1 MSKAVCEICPHRC
14 RLEEGQTGLCKAR
27 SNRDGK
33 VQSDNYGLITSMALD
48 PIEKKPL
55 KHFFPGSTILSVG
68 SFGCNM
74 HCPFCQN
81 YEISQK
87 NKAES
92 FYTEVSPEELVSKA
106 LSLLPEGN
114 IGIAFTYNEPFVGYE
129 YVYDTSVL
137 AHKKGL
143 KTVLVTNG
151 FVNEEP
157 LKALLPHIDAMNIDL
172 KTFSEE
178 YYLSLGANLEDIKR
192 TITLSAAACHVELT
206 TLIIPGE
213 NDSEDEMRRLS
224 EWTAGIR
231 PDIPLHISRF
241 FPRYKMLDRAPTD
254 VALVYRLVQVA
265 REKLQYVFEG
275 NC

>member
-1 MSKAVCEICPHRC
+1 MTGAVCEICPHRC
-14 RLEEGQTGLCKAR
+14 RLEEGQTGLCRAR
-27 SNRDGK
+27 SNHGGK
-33 VQSDNYGLITSMALD
+33 VLSDSYGLITSMALD

-55 KHFFPGSTILSVG
+55 RLFFPGSAILSVG

-74 HCPFCQN
+74 RCPFCQN
-81 YEISQK
+81 FEISQRD
-87 NKAES
+87 KAES
-92 FYTEVSPEELVSKA
+92 FYNEVSPGELVSKA
-106 LSLLPEGN
+106 LSLVPGNN

-137 AHKKGL
+137 AHKNGL

-172 KTFSEE
+172 KTFSES
-178 YYLSLGANLEDIKR
+178 YYHKLGANLKDILR

-213 NDSEDEMRRLS
+213 NDSEDEMRRIS
-224 EWTAGIR
+224 DWIAGIR

-254 VALVYRLVQVA
+254 TALVYRLAEIA
-265 REKLQYVFEG
+265 REKLIYVFEG

>member
-1 MSKAVCEICPHRC
+1 MTRAVCEICPHRC
-14 RLEEGQTGLCKAR
+14 SLEEGQTGLCRAR
-27 SNRDGK
+27 SNHGGS
-33 VQSDNYGLITSMALD
+33 VQSDSYGLITSMALD
-48 PIEKKPL
+48 PVEKKPL
-55 KHFFPGSTILSVG
+55 MRFFPGSFLLSVG

-87 NKAES
+87 SKAES
-92 FYTEVSPEELVSKA
+92 FYKEVSPEELVSKA
-106 LSLLPEGN
+106 KLLLPRGN

-129 YVYDTSVL
+129 YVFDTSVL
-137 AHKKGL
+137 AHKSGL

-151 FVNEEP
+151 FVNGEP
-157 LKALLPHIDAMNIDL
+157 LKALLPFIDAMNIDL

-178 YYLSLGANLEDIKR
+178 FYRRLGANLEDIKR

-213 NDSEDEMRRLS
+213 NDSEDEMRRIS
-224 EWTAGIR
+224 EWIAGIR

-241 FPRYKMLDRAPTD
+241 FPRYKMLDRAPTN
-254 VALVYRLVQVA
+254 VALVYRLAQIA
-265 REKLQYVFEG
+265 REKLLYVFEG

>member
-1 MSKAVCEICPHRC
+1 MSKSACEICPHRC

-27 SNRDGK
+27 SNHGGK
-33 VQSDNYGLITSMALD
+33 VQSDSYGLITSMALD

-55 KHFFPGSTILSVG
+55 QLFFPGSTILSVG

-81 YEISQK
+81 FEISQK
-87 NKAES
+87 SKAES
-92 FYTEVSPEELVSKA
+92 CYTEVSPEELVSKA
-106 LSLLPEGN
+106 LSLIPKRN

-129 YVYDTSVL
+129 YVFDTSVL
-137 AHKKGL
+137 AHKNGL

-157 LKALLPHIDAMNIDL
+157 LKELLPHIDAMNIDL

-178 YYLSLGANLEDIKR
+178 FYHRLGANLEDIKR

-224 EWTAGIR
+224 EWISGIR

-241 FPRYKMLDRAPTD
+241 FPRYKMLDRLPTD
-254 VALVYRLVQVA
+254 VALVYRLAQVA
-265 REKLQYVFEG
+265 REILKYVFEG